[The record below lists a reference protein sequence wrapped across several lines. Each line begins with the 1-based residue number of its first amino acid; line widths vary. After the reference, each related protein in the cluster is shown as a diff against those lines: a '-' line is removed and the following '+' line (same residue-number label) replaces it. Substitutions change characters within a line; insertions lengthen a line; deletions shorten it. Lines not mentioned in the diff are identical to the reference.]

1 MPDSALADLLEP
13 HGDDAGHD
21 SQHAWVPGLPTLRA
35 QQNELVNRLRS
46 GFETREDVFLWTH
59 AVAALSFGH
68 VPDAWFFELLSD
80 RFRVAALLDDQN
92 TRERMATHPPNDS
105 QADFVRDSIQ
115 QATLSEAF
123 RASRA
128 DIRATAAD
136 FTDGEGGV
144 GDPESQRFLGM
155 RPRLHQIAVEQH
167 RALRSAFTAFQS
179 RRAVLDWVD
188 HLDYATLGFLPAGFP
203 STVTNP
209 SSDWWAVLR
218 QSESSV
224 WLQLRLAQ
232 TVLPAMNEALR
243 EAMETG
249 TEEPD
254 KLSEMEVP
262 SG

>member
-1 MPDSALADLLEP
+1 MPDSALAELLDTGGHEAQ
-13 HGDDAGHD
+13 AG
-21 SQHAWVPGLPTLRA
+21 QHAWVPGLPTLRA
-35 QQNELVNRLRS
+35 QQTELVNRLRD
-46 GFETREDVFLWTH
+46 GFGSREEIFLWTH
-59 AVAALSFGH
+59 AVATLSFGH
-68 VPDAWFFELLSD
+68 VPDEWFLELLSD
-80 RFRVAALLDDQN
+80 RFRVSALLASAA
-92 TRERMATHPPNDS
+92 TRERMATHPPAEEE
-105 QADFVRDSIQ
+105 ADFVRDNIQ
-115 QATLSEAF
+115 QETLSEAF

-128 DIRATAAD
+128 DIRASSAD
-136 FTDGEGGV
+136 FTDGDGSV
-144 GDPESQRFLGM
+144 GDPERQRFLGM

-167 RALRSAFTAFQS
+167 QALRTAFTGFES

-188 HLDYATLGFLPAGFP
+188 HVDFATLGFLPEGFP
-203 STVTNP
+203 STVTDP

-224 WLQLRLAQ
+224 WLQLRLAD

-254 KLSEMEVP
+254 KLSDMEVP